1 MSSLNL
7 KRVVSKIEQNG
18 AFRYDSYFESVKQ
31 TKIGTKKTPNLG
43 RDIHSSQAMYP
54 LTLMIL

>member
-31 TKIGTKKTPNLG
+31 TKIGTKNK
-43 RDIHSSQAMYP
+43 Q
-54 LTLMIL
+54 TLVEISIVPRQCIL